1 MKRTSR
7 KPSKL
12 SSSLQRHLNGYS
24 LAASAAG
31 VGILALTQPAE
42 AEIIYTKTNVKI
54 LLHEPLGLDLDNDG
68 YSDFLFENTTC
79 SCNGRFESVLQV
91 QWLGTQANEVVE
103 QFRGSHYLGAAALK
117 AGKTIG
123 PHHHFGFQR
132 VRMADDCSSTNC
144 PAGFLGP
151 WANGGKGVQNRYL
164 GVEFKIS
171 GQTHYGWA
179 RLSVSMDRGRLHI
192 IVAHLTGYAY
202 ETIPNKPI
210 IAGKTKGPD
219 VITVEPGSLG
229 ALAAGAAGRS
239 GK

>member
-1 MKRTSR
+1 M
-7 KPSKL
+7 
-12 SSSLQRHLNGYS
+12 
-24 LAASAAG
+24 
-31 VGILALTQPAE
+31 LALASPAE
-42 AEIIYTKTNVKI
+42 AEIVYTPTNVKI
-54 LLHEPLGLDLDNDG
+54 GPKSYVPMDLNNDG
-68 YSDFLFENTTC
+68 NPDFAFENTTC
-79 SCNGRFESVLQV
+79 SCNGRFSTVLQV
-91 QWLGTQANEVVE
+91 TWVRTARNEVVE
-103 QFRGSHYLGAAALK
+103 QFRGNHYLGAAALK
-117 AGKTIG
+117 AGATIG

-179 RLSVSMDRGRLHI
+179 RLSVSMDRGQHHI

-219 VITVEPGSLG
+219 IITVEPGSLG
-229 ALAAGAAGRS
+229 HLAQGSAGRLR
-239 GK
+239 K